1 MNPEGKIGPS
11 GLLDSMAN
19 QLRKITARSVAVHGA
34 DDSRSGRHLQHSRLD
49 ESWLFRIG
57 LAADA
62 GVTRMLG
69 GMHGGIAQGV
79 NRAFREHEPVI
90 IRLRVRKPQALFA
103 ALGKA
108 GEVPVLQFVPAKP
121 LLIEV
126 GEDRVAA
133 RVNPYPAREPLGAEK
148 VRRQPPFPLKVGMA
162 PRILH
167 APVFSFDLHPVL
179 GGFFQRGKPGQGSGS
194 PADPW
199 PQLLADL
206 AQAQARALLHES
218 EDRAVIPVVPDREI
232 DVVAVTI
239 ELDNHLVAAVPHDS
253 GPAPAFALVEG
264 IALFRRVLAQVDFA
278 LEVFQLAIP
287 RHDVSPCGPASTI
300 IVNARLRKTS
310 PCSEPLAPPS
320 TDRKS

>member
-11 GLLDSMAN
+11 GLLDSLAN

-49 ESWLFRIG
+49 ESWLFRIR

-62 GVTRMLG
+62 GITGMPSRMQD
-69 GMHGGIAQGV
+69 GIAQDV
-79 NRAFREHEPVI
+79 NRAFPEHKAVI

-121 LLIEV
+121 LLIEMGGDGIAV
-126 GEDRVAA
+126 CI
-133 RVNPYPAREPLGAEK
+133 NPYPAREPLGAEK
-148 VRRQPPFPLKVGMA
+148 IRRQQPFALKVGMV

-167 APVFSFDLHPVL
+167 APVFSFDLHPVFR
-179 GGFFQRGKPGQGSGS
+179 GFFQRGKPGQGSGS

-206 AQAQARALLHES
+206 AQAQALALLHEID
-218 EDRAVIPVVPDREI
+218 DRAVIPVVPDREI
-232 DVVAVTI
+232 YVVAVAI
-239 ELDNHLVAAVPHDS
+239 ELDDHLVPAVPHHS
-253 GPAPAFALVEG
+253 GPAPALALVERVTLIG
-264 IALFRRVLAQVDFA
+264 RVLTQVDFCFEI
-278 LEVFQLAIP
+278 LQLAIP
-287 RHDVSPCGPASTI
+287 RHDVFSLPSASTI
-300 IVNARLRKTS
+300 IVNDRLRQ
-310 PCSEPLAPPS
+310 
-320 TDRKS
+320 RQ